1 MTNPSGQPP
10 ECSLV
15 KNISR
20 FSHAVSAVVAFFLAP
35 VIARNVR
42 GEMFHY
48 LAAEFGREMA
58 YWGSWAFVGIAIL
71 ASFFGIAALL
81 QLIIQGS
88 IRAVSR
94 KGVF

>member
-1 MTNPSGQPP
+1 MSLPRQASESG
-10 ECSLV
+10 LV

-20 FSHAVSAVVAFFLAP
+20 FSHAVSAVGAFFLAP

-42 GEMFHY
+42 AEMFQY

-58 YWGSWAFVGIAIL
+58 YWGSWAFVGIAVL

-81 QLIIQGS
+81 QLIIQEAIS
-88 IRAVSR
+88 RRSR